1 MQQICTCMHI
11 RTFVILHPYE
21 KVFTWV
27 LRVTCILKD
36 FILFLAII
44 RTTWQCIWLIIEG
57 SDVFCPITYVLGL
70 YLDYAA
76 KKQCCNGNNHKLVG
90 SCCLRYVYIAAMA
103 LEWVNGHENIS
114 VESWSLWKKKQGNLL
129 CVGRSTFCMFVYKVY
144 KDYGDTFRS
153 IRIVP
158 NWIQLIDVIQGY
170 EGAW

>member
-114 VESWSLWKKKQGNLL
+114 VESWSLWKKNKEI
-129 CVGRSTFCMFVYKVY
+129 CFVLV
-144 KDYGDTFRS
+144 DQPFACLS
-153 IRIVP
+153 IRFTRITETLLDQYVSFP
-158 NWIQLIDVIQGY
+158 TGY
-170 EGAW
+170 N